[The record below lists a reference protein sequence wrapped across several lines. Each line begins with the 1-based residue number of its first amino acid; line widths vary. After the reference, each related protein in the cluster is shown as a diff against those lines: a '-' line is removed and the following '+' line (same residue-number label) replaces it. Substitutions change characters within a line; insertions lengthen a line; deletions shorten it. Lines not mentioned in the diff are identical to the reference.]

1 MVFLSAYISAWR
13 LEDSKK
19 ADEKSGTDF
28 TRSWQ
33 SIAHR
38 KGYVLI
44 VQIAGIGQ

>member
-1 MVFLSAYISAWR
+1 MRHKCLGDWKTV
-13 LEDSKK
+13 KK

-38 KGYVLI
+38 KGYILI
-44 VQIAGIGQ
+44 VQIACIGQ